1 MERVPAASGWHWIR
15 QGFALFRRQPAEM
28 ATLFVLYCCF
38 NLLMYLIP
46 LLGAIASF
54 VLIPV
59 FSMAFMSACR
69 DIELDKRVHPKLLL
83 AVFRNPALKRLLGLG
98 SCYLLAVVVAIV
110 LANLSDNGYLFE
122 AIAKQVENPPTTD
135 APVPQDMRL
144 MQSVV
149 VLMCAYLSAIL
160 PLWFAAPLIAWQNMS
175 VGKAMFFSFF
185 SVIRAIKAIALFA
198 VCWLLINLAVNFGI
212 DALLQLLQVGNM
224 EIGAFIQMPFVLVL
238 VILMHCA
245 YYVSY
250 KQIFGPAPLAEES

>member
-46 LLGAIASF
+46 LFGAIASF
-54 VLIPV
+54 VLIPI

-69 DIELDKRVHPKLLL
+69 DIELDKRVHPKLLF

-98 SCYLLAVVVAIV
+98 SCYLLAIVVAIV

-144 MQSVV
+144 MKSVRGLDVRLSVRHPAAMVCRSADCVAKHVGRQSDVFQ
-149 VLMCAYLSAIL
+149 LSFPSSA
-160 PLWFAAPLIAWQNMS
+160 PSRRSRFSPFA
-175 VGKAMFFSFF
+175 G
-185 SVIRAIKAIALFA
+185 
-198 VCWLLINLAVNFGI
+198 
-212 DALLQLLQVGNM
+212 
-224 EIGAFIQMPFVLVL
+224 
-238 VILMHCA
+238 
-245 YYVSY
+245 Y
-250 KQIFGPAPLAEES
+250 